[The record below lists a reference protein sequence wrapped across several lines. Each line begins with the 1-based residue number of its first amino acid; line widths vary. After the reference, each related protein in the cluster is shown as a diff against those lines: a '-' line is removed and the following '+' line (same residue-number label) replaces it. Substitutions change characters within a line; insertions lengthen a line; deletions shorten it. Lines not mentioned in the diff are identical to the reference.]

1 MSANDLLTPISA
13 VTETDNS
20 VLPNFC
26 NPRTETDVTDVTDYL
41 SVSNDEFLA
50 GIFGPVS
57 ADSTH
62 HPLVA
67 SIPGDPD
74 GKSWRP
80 FAWPCVTSDASL
92 NWYFQPSLFEPNP
105 SGQYRAQKGLARAVY
120 CVALDDV
127 GVKVPLDRIEACKPS
142 WLLETSPGNYQA
154 GYIFDAP
161 VTDIQQ
167 ADALKTALIDAGLSD
182 AGATGGAVR
191 WMRLPRA
198 LNGKAK
204 YGSPSPACRLVEW
217 NPGLHYSIAQLV
229 DALQLESVASAKPK
243 AGRKAAAIDRH
254 AEEDIYQPRTAE
266 NAVIAALKVRG
277 LYKQPLGSGKHDITC
292 PWVHE
297 HTDQT
302 DHGSCYFEPAPLYSV
317 GGFKCQHAH
326 GDQYR
331 IGALLEFLGVS
342 SQSAKHKAT
351 IKIQAGE
358 LHRIVD
364 AAERELAATGN
375 YYQRGGLIVSVV
387 TEGQTTAIKP
397 VPQSALMRALSSVA
411 LWTRYNERRE
421 ADVATDPPAKHV
433 ACLFD
438 SERYEHL
445 PLLNGLARQ
454 PYLRHDGTL
463 ATATGFDPGS
473 GFFGVFDARRF
484 DVPAKPSRDEAEAAM
499 ARLRALLGEFAFATK
514 RDEAGALAAVL
525 TAAIRPSLPVAPMFH
540 INAPTAGSGK
550 SYLTALIAMFAA
562 DSAPP
567 ASAFPTTDEECSK
580 LLLAALLE
588 APAAVIFDNLTSDL
602 YDFKT
607 LCSAITEESIQG
619 RVLGVSKTATVGTR
633 ALFLS
638 SGNNVLPVR
647 DMTRRTV
654 TVTLD
659 PCVENPATRNFHGD
673 PLTALKQNRGA
684 FVSLALTIVRA
695 WIVSGEQMPMK
706 SFASFGAWSQWVRA
720 PLVWLGLPD
729 PAESVFEQMAHD
741 PDRETLGRLLH
752 AWQERF
758 RDSPVMVREAVKE
771 AESSQGG
778 DLHESMLE
786 VAEQRGEINR
796 LRLGKWINRHQG
808 KVVDGLRFGRADGV
822 TSSVRWC
829 VQSVTSVSSGSVRQ
843 PAKSVRTES
852 EVF

>member
-167 ADALKTALIDAGLSD
+167 ADALKTALIAAGLSD

-198 LNGKAK
+198 LNGKVK

-217 NPGLHYSIAQLV
+217 NPGLRYSVEQLV
-229 DALQLESVASAKPK
+229 DALQLEPFASARPK
-243 AGRKAAAIDRH
+243 TGRKAAAIDRH

-397 VPQSALMRALSSVA
+397 VSQYALMRALSSVA
-411 LWTRYNERRE
+411 VWTRYDERRE

-463 ATATGFDPGS
+463 ATAAGFDPGS

-484 DVPAKPSRDEAEAAM
+484 EVPAKPSRDEAEAAM
-499 ARLRALLGEFAFATK
+499 ARLRALLGEFAFATP

-540 INAPTAGSGK
+540 VNAPTAGSGK

-673 PLTALKQNRGA
+673 PLTALKQDRGA

-758 RDSPVMVREAVKE
+758 LDSPVMVREAVKE
-771 AESSQGG
+771 AESFQGG
-778 DLHESMLE
+778 ELHEAMLE
-786 VAEQRGEINR
+786 IAEQRGEINR
-796 LRLGKWINRHQG
+796 RRLGNWINRHQG
-808 KVVDGLRFGRADGV
+808 KVVDGLRFGRAGGV

-829 VQSVTSVSSGSVRQ
+829 VQSVMSVSSVPVRQ
-843 PAKSVRTES
+843 SAKSVRTES